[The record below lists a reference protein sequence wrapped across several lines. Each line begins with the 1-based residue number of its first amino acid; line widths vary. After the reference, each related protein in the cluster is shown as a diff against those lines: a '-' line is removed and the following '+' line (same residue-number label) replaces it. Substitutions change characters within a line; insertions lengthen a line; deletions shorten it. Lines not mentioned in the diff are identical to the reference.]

1 MSLSKSTQAVSILLA
16 CYPQSKAD
24 DAFGQMAAHALENFG
39 ERTLTMLV
47 DPKGG
52 IITSSKYLPSI
63 AEMVQWCKD
72 FQYNSVPSRPNYVRF
87 EEPEPVDEESKRRVD
102 AILASLNFGRGVDK
116 FQAYIK
122 QMKPGERMSVQDPKY
137 IEFCNNYPPTDK
149 PLKKPVVTDDE
160 LKTIMSSFKDPPKL
174 SEEALQ
180 ITKSKIR
187 YPYKDD

>member
-1 MSLSKSTQAVSILLA
+1 MSLNKSTQAISILLA

-24 DAFGQMAAHALENFG
+24 DAFVKMAAQALENCSD
-39 ERTLTMLV
+39 RSLSMLV

-52 IITSSKYLPSI
+52 IITTSKFLPSI
-63 AEMVQWCKD
+63 AELVQWCKD

-87 EEPEPVDEESKRRVD
+87 EEPEVVDEESKKRVD
-102 AILASLNFGRGVDK
+102 AILAGLNFGRGVDK

-149 PLKKPVVTDDE
+149 PSKKPVVTDDE

-174 SEEALQ
+174 SAEALELA
-180 ITKSKIR
+180 KSKIR